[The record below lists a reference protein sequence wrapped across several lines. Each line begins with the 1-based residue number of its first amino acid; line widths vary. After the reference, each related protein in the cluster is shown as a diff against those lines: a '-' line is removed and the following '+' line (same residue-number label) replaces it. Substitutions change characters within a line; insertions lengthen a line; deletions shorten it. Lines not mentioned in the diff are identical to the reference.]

1 MGFRIKRK
9 IVNMASEREK
19 LRRVVSELL
28 PGGGTR
34 AVLITGS
41 AKDTDRAR
49 NELSKALT
57 GSPPLYL
64 WVEIDGVINDS
75 PETWIANF
83 ARSIK
88 GGRKVDSRMLG
99 EFARRIGKMLAIS
112 KNQPAGNFIEK
123 DNSSPDTL
131 EDKFVRNF
139 EELVAVISESNEGS
153 KIVPALCFSNLS
165 SFAPNM
171 LNWMSR
177 ALNTALRKSKSF
189 RHSRFVFTDSKE
201 SPACTRFFSSFGFE
215 KVKRLK
221 VLPNQSQKSQTQV
234 AENQTKELKK
244 IMNSPKLSTSMQD
257 QNQKSLNPNKEL
269 DFSSFPEKHQEYI
282 LLACLPHFINRDT
295 LEYFCSPTEAAYCYN
310 WLLRTHN
317 LVQPAHENFFVLNPS
332 IKKSAREALRN
343 KDPKAEHKET
353 LASVLDKFMEYF
365 PSPDLHWVPV
375 NLQLFSTF
383 SRELLKK
390 LFDDDRF
397 EIIDNFLADNEDA
410 FSKDQ
415 KLLTLQEEPRLIT
428 KRLLELTDLEP
439 LEGLSDKISAQ
450 WEEDQLLYDS
460 QKKSLESE
468 RLAMQQEIEEI
479 KGQISHF
486 SQMRDQ
492 LIENSSNPNAYRPKK
507 NFTFSLSLP
516 LVVIGLT
523 TIGAS
528 LFSDSIGSYHAACG
542 LFLTFI
548 GFFWPSVEIQ
558 KPEFQTAGG
567 KPKLA
572 VETQQRSFNHRI
584 SGLVN
589 RASSLKESL
598 TTVNDNL
605 DSLNTGAQTPYLSS

>member
-1 MGFRIKRK
+1 
-9 IVNMASEREK
+9 MASEREK
-19 LRRVVSELL
+19 LNRIISELL

-41 AKDTDRAR
+41 AKDTGRAR
-49 NELSKALT
+49 DELSKALT
-57 GSPPLYL
+57 DSPSLYL
-64 WVEIDGVINDS
+64 WIEIDGVINHS

-83 ARSIK
+83 ARTIK
-88 GGRKVDSRMLG
+88 GGKKVEPRILG
-99 EFARRIGKMLAIS
+99 EFARRTGKMLAVS
-112 KNQPAGNFIEK
+112 KNQPSRDSNQK

-131 EDKFVRNF
+131 EDEFVRNF
-139 EELVAVISESNEGS
+139 EELVAVISETNEGS
-153 KIVPALCFSNLS
+153 KVIPTLCFSNLS
-165 SFAPNM
+165 SFSPNM
-171 LNWMSR
+171 LNWMSL
-177 ALNTALRKSKSF
+177 ALNAALRKSKSF
-189 RHSRFVFTDSKE
+189 RHSRFVFTDTKE

-215 KVKRLK
+215 MVKRLK
-221 VLPNQSQKSQTQV
+221 VLPHQSQKSQAQV

-244 IMNSPKLSTSMQD
+244 IMNSPNLSTSMQD
-257 QNQKSLNPNKEL
+257 QKQKNLNPNEEL
-269 DFSSFPEKHQEYI
+269 DFSSFSEKHQGYI

-295 LEYFCSPTEAAYCYN
+295 LEYFCSPTDAAYCYN
-310 WLLRTHN
+310 WLLRTKN
-317 LVQPAHENFFVLNPS
+317 IAQPAHENFFVLNPS
-332 IKKSAREALRN
+332 IKKSAREVLRT
-343 KDPKAEHKET
+343 KDPKAEHKEI

-365 PSPDLHWVPV
+365 PSPELHWVPV
-375 NLQLFSTF
+375 NLQLFSSF
-383 SRELLKK
+383 SRDLLKK

-397 EIIDNFLADNEDA
+397 EIINDFLADYEEV
-410 FSKDQ
+410 FSQDQ
-415 KLLTLQEEPRLIT
+415 KLLSLQEEPKLIT
-428 KRLLELTDLEP
+428 KRLLELTELEP
-439 LEGLSDKISAQ
+439 LEGLPDKISAQ

-468 RLAMQQEIEEI
+468 RLAMEQEIEEI

-492 LIENSSNPNAYRPKK
+492 LIENSTNPNAFRPKK

-548 GFFWPSVEIQ
+548 GFFWPSVELQ

-598 TTVNDNL
+598 TAVDDSL